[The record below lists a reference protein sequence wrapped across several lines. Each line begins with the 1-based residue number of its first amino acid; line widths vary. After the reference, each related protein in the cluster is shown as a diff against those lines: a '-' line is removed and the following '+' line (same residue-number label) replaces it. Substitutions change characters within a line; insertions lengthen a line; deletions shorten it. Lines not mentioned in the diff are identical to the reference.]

1 MRVIP
6 WLKAKTTAQQQE
18 YLLSTVRVLVY
29 AAEQIYGAGRGGEKL
44 QYVEDELKARGFKL
58 DTAAIEAAVR
68 DMNLEQNWLTV
79 EEAYDVIDESEDE

>member
-29 AAEQIYGAGRGGEKL
+29 AAEQIYGAGRGNEKL
-44 QYVEDELKARGFKL
+44 QYVEDELQNRGFKL

-68 DMNLEQNWLTV
+68 DMNLLQNWQTV
-79 EEAYDVIDESEDE
+79 EEPYDVIDESEDE

>member
-68 DMNLEQNWLTV
+68 DMNLEQNWLTI
-79 EEAYDVIDESEDE
+79 EEAYNVIDESEDE

>member
-6 WLKAKTTAQQQE
+6 WLKARTNAQQQE

-29 AAEQIYGAGRGGEKL
+29 AAEQIYGAGKGSEKL
-44 QYVEDELKARGFKL
+44 QYVEDELEARGLKL

-68 DMNLEQNWLTV
+68 DMNLEQSWLAS
-79 EEAYDVIDESEDE
+79 EETYDVIDESDE

>member
-44 QYVEDELKARGFKL
+44 QYVEDELRNRGFKL

-68 DMNLEQNWLTV
+68 DMNLEQGWLTV
-79 EEAYDVIDESEDE
+79 EEEYDVIDESEE

>member
-44 QYVEDELKARGFKL
+44 QYVEDELKTRGFKL